1 MNKMNDLV
9 LMEGKNNMGQM
20 KAESKGSLTA

>member
-9 LMEGKNNMGQM
+9 LMEGENNMGHL
-20 KAESKGSLTA
+20 KAESKGSLAA